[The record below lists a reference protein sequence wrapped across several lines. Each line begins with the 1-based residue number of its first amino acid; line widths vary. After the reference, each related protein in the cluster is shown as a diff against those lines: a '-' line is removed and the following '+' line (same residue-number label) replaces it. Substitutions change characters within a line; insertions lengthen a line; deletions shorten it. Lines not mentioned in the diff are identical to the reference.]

1 MLKHSKTVRMLI
13 NGKMKEVPFDEAVK
27 ILFEKGKEDGKSGKL
42 TTRKQ
47 IFQKQPVPP
56 NRKMSEEEFTKNL
69 AYSQGYINGYLQ
81 GHKEGKETVN
91 K

>member
-1 MLKHSKTVRMLI
+1 MKHSKTVRMLI

-27 ILFEKGKEDGKSGKL
+27 ILFEKGKKDAESGKL

-47 IFQKQPVPP
+47 IFQKQPVPID
-56 NRKMSEEEFTKNL
+56 REISTEEFTRNL
-69 AYSQGYINGYLQ
+69 VYFKGYIEGYMQ
-81 GHKEGKETVN
+81 GRKEVAN

>member
-27 ILFEKGKEDGKSGKL
+27 ILFEKGKEDAKSGRL

-56 NRKMSEEEFTKNL
+56 DREMNEEEFTRNL

-81 GHKEGKETVN
+81 GREEAVN